1 MTKQHW
7 MGIIAGIL
15 FTSAVNAQVGRLEWH
30 KGITLPAMQDGKMH
44 IGLAGPI
51 AGVTGDCLLI
61 AGGANFP
68 HLPPWKGGAKE
79 IHKEVFIYRKE
90 GKRLSLTALDSLS
103 VAVAYAASLS
113 LPDGLLIIG
122 GETTGG
128 KTAACRLIK
137 YDSSTKKITV
147 SDYPNLPF
155 PLANMGAVA
164 HGNKLFVAGGE
175 TPDAVSDQVLQLD
188 LENLEKG
195 WVCVGKLPYAVSH
208 LQLLSNSQNDL
219 YLLGGRKAHSER
231 PSTLYHELWCSTDNG
246 ITWSKRTDIP
256 FSAAAGTACVL
267 PDQGIWLL
275 SADRGNTFHQ
285 VEALIFDAKKETN
298 PLQRQKL
305 IDAKNKLQINHPGFG
320 RAIWRYDLHSNKWN
334 RMGDLPSNGPVTTT
348 AVVWDDMIIL
358 PSGEIKAGVR
368 TPEILVAIFSNK

>member
-7 MGIIAGIL
+7 MGIIVGIL
-15 FTSAVNAQVGRLEWH
+15 FTSAVDAQVGRLEWH
-30 KGITLPAMQDGKMH
+30 QSIELPSVRKGKPH

-51 AGVTGDCLLI
+51 TGLVGDYLLI
-61 AGGANFP
+61 GGGANFSD
-68 HLPPWKGGAKE
+68 LPPWDGGAKE

-90 GKRLSLTALDSLS
+90 GTELCLAAQDSLS
-103 VAVAYAASLS
+103 MAVAYAASLS
-113 LPDGLLIIG
+113 LPNGLLVIG
-122 GETTGG
+122 GETPDG

-137 YDSSTKKITV
+137 YDSPTKKITV
-147 SDYPNLPF
+147 SDFPNLPI
-155 PLANMGAVA
+155 PLANMGAVV
-164 HGNKLFVAGGE
+164 HGNKLLVAGGE

-188 LENLEKG
+188 LAHLEKG

-208 LQLLSNSQNDL
+208 LQLLSNSQHDL
-219 YLLGGRKAHSER
+219 YLLGGRRAHSER
-231 PSTLYHELWCSTDNG
+231 PSTLYHELCCSTDNG
-246 ITWSKRTDIP
+246 ITWSKQTDIP
-256 FSAAAGTACVL
+256 FSAAAGTACLL

-285 VEALIFDAKKETN
+285 VETLIFDAKKEAN
-298 PLQRQKL
+298 PSQRQKL

-320 RAIWRYDLHSNKWN
+320 KEVWRYDLQLKKWN

-348 AVVWDDMIIL
+348 AVVWGDMVIL

-368 TPEILVAIFSNK
+368 SPQIMIATFNKK